1 MTLTPNQQVGA
12 IEILQVVEQ
21 SLDSLSVTGIN
32 ENWIISSLSFLVSD
46 FLETVAEEEDQT
58 AIDFPY

>member
-46 FLETVAEEEDQT
+46 FLETVAETEAKKEKV
-58 AIDFPY
+58 AL